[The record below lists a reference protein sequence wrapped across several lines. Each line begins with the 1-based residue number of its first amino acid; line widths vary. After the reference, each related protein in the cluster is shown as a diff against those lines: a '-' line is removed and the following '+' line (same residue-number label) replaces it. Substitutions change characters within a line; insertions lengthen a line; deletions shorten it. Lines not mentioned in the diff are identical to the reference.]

1 MRLLRAVAVRGVLVE
16 VGIGI
21 AILCTLLLLAG
32 LVIRASVDESRQAER
47 AVVTDQ
53 KALEVWRDKLEPHLE
68 QINSIPTPEGLRWPE
83 DAVVDECRV
92 DESDHH
98 LVQVGAW
105 FVWEATEEVAF
116 DEVSEVGAAG
126 YVEILDYLADHGWR
140 ISKRENLNGMV
151 SSANRDFDS
160 ADLEHPSGV
169 TMRTQLLG
177 NSILGHLFFK
187 GAPKVCSFS
196 G

>member
-1 MRLLRAVAVRGVLVE
+1 MRLLRAVASRSVLVE

-21 AILCTLLLLAG
+21 AIFCTLLLLAG
-32 LVIRASVDESRQAER
+32 LAIRASVAESRQAER

-53 KALEVWRDKLEPHLE
+53 KALELWRDKLEPHLE
-68 QINSIPTPEGLRWPE
+68 QINSIPTPDGLRWPE
-83 DAVVDECRV
+83 DAAVDGCGV
-92 DESDHH
+92 DESDRH
-98 LVQVGAW
+98 LVEVDAS

-116 DEVSEVGAAG
+116 DEVSEAGAAG

-151 SSANRDFDS
+151 SGANRDFDS

-169 TMRTQLLG
+169 TMGTQFFGDLISGDLD
-177 NSILGHLFFK
+177 FK
-187 GAPKVCSFS
+187 GAPKVCSFA
-196 G
+196 

>member
-1 MRLLRAVAVRGVLVE
+1 M
-16 VGIGI
+16 
-21 AILCTLLLLAG
+21 
-32 LVIRASVDESRQAER
+32 
-47 AVVTDQ
+47 
-53 KALEVWRDKLEPHLE
+53 
-68 QINSIPTPEGLRWPE
+68 
-83 DAVVDECRV
+83 DECRV

-105 FVWEATEEVAF
+105 FVWETTEEVAF
-116 DEVSEVGAAG
+116 DEVSEAGAAG

-151 SSANRDFDS
+151 SGANRDFDS

>member
-1 MRLLRAVAVRGVLVE
+1 MRLLRAVAARSVLVE

-32 LVIRASVDESRQAER
+32 LVIRASVDESRRAER

-53 KALEVWRDKLEPHLE
+53 KALEVWRDELEPHLE
-68 QINSIPTPEGLRWPE
+68 QINSIPTPDGLRWPE
-83 DAVVDECRV
+83 DAAVDECRV

-116 DEVSEVGAAG
+116 DEVSEAGAAG

-151 SSANRDFDS
+151 SGANRDFDS

-169 TMRTQLLG
+169 TMRTQFLG
-177 NSILGHLFFK
+177 NSILGHLFFE

>member
-1 MRLLRAVAVRGVLVE
+1 MLVE

-68 QINSIPTPEGLRWPE
+68 QINSIPTPDGLRWPE
-83 DAVVDECRV
+83 DAAVDECRV
-92 DESDHH
+92 DESDDN

-116 DEVSEVGAAG
+116 DEVSEMGAAG

-151 SSANRDFDS
+151 SGVNRDFDS

-169 TMRTQLLG
+169 TMRTQFLG

>member
-1 MRLLRAVAVRGVLVE
+1 MRLPRAVAARTVLVE
-16 VGIGI
+16 VAVGI

-32 LVIRASVDESRQAER
+32 LAIRAGVDESRRAER

-68 QINSIPTPEGLRWPE
+68 QINSIPTPDGLRWPK
-83 DAVVDECRV
+83 DAAVDECGV
-92 DESDHH
+92 DESDNH
-98 LVQVGAW
+98 LVQVSAE

-116 DEVSEVGAAG
+116 DEVSEDGAAG
-126 YVEILDYLADHGWR
+126 YVEILDYLVDHGWR

-151 SSANRDFDS
+151 SGANRDFDS
-160 ADLEHPSGV
+160 ADLEHLSGV
-169 TMRTQLLG
+169 TMGTQFLG
-177 NSILGHLFFK
+177 DAILGHLSFE

>member
-1 MRLLRAVAVRGVLVE
+1 MRLLRAVAARSVLVE

-21 AILCTLLLLAG
+21 AILCALLLLAG

-68 QINSIPTPEGLRWPE
+68 QVNSIPTPDGLRWRQ
-83 DAVVDECRV
+83 DAVVGECGV
-92 DESDHH
+92 DESDDH

-105 FVWEATEEVAF
+105 FEWKATEQVAF
-116 DEVSEVGAAG
+116 GEVSEAGAAG

-151 SSANRDFDS
+151 SGANRDFDS

-169 TMRTQLLG
+169 TMSTQ
-177 NSILGHLFFK
+177 FFGDLISGDLDFE
-187 GAPKVCSFS
+187 GAPKVCSIS
-196 G
+196 R